1 MLSYPKSV
9 SRTVLHTGVTDQIK
23 RETVRDEQTALGSE
37 GRDLFFKM
45 LKIHIKIWFCYLN
58 IIKISK

>member
-9 SRTVLHTGVTDQIK
+9 SRTVVHTGVTDQIK

-37 GRDLFFKM
+37 GRGLFIKM
-45 LKIHIKIWFCYLN
+45 LKINLN
-58 IIKISK
+58 ILVLFFKYHLNM